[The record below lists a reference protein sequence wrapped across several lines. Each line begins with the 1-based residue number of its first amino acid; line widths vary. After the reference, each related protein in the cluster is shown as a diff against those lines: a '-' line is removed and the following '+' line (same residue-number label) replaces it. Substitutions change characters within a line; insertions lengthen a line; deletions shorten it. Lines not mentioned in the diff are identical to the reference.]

1 MNTGI
6 VARKPGSTPDA
17 VGISGKPHGLSQYNR
32 GFTLFEILI
41 AVSIFAVIGAITMTS
56 LIQVGRSGE
65 VVSKK
70 QQKLS
75 DIQFALAYFAKDWSQ
90 LVGRKLRDQY
100 GDEQPALLLHENVLT
115 FTRKGW
121 SNLLQQKRS
130 NEQRVEYRLRDDVLQ
145 RRYWPELDQA
155 YSEVVVA
162 QTLLRDVDRFELR
175 LLTKGRQKIDAWPPD
190 AQNASPQKPIALEVT
205 LDVKGFGEIRRI
217 FELAH
222 AI

>member
-1 MNTGI
+1 MQAPGAAGKSNKTGF
-6 VARKPGSTPDA
+6 S
-17 VGISGKPHGLSQYNR
+17 LSNSR

-65 VVSKK
+65 AVSQK
-70 QQKLS
+70 QQKLA

-90 LVGRKLRDQY
+90 QVGRKIRDQY
-100 GDEQPALLLHENVLT
+100 GDEQPALALHENALT

-130 NEQRVEYRLRDDVLQ
+130 NEQRVEYRLQDEVLQ
-145 RRYWPELDQA
+145 RRYWPQLDQA
-155 YSEVVVA
+155 YSEVVVE
-162 QTLLRDVDRFELR
+162 QTLLQDVDRFELR
-175 LLTKGRQKIDAWPPD
+175 LLTKGKEKIDAWPLD
-190 AQNASPQKPIALEVT
+190 AQNASAQKPIALEVT

-217 FELAH
+217 FELSH

>member
-1 MNTGI
+1 M
-6 VARKPGSTPDA
+6 RKSA
-17 VGISGKPHGLSQYNR
+17 

-65 VVSKK
+65 EVSKK
-70 QQKLS
+70 QQKLA

-90 LVGRKLRDQY
+90 QVARKVRDQY
-100 GDEQPALLLHENVLT
+100 GDEQPALALHDGALS

-121 SNLLQQKRS
+121 SNLLQQLRS
-130 NEQRVEYRLRDDVLQ
+130 NQQRVQYRLQDDVLQ
-145 RRYWPELDQA
+145 RRYWPELDQP
-155 YSEVVVA
+155 YSEVVVDQA
-162 QTLLRDVDRFELR
+162 LLHDVERFEAR
-175 LLTKGRQKIDAWPPD
+175 LLTRGKDKIEQWPPD
-190 AQNASPQKPIALEVT
+190 AQSASTQKPIALEIT

-217 FELAH
+217 YELSH